1 MKTSFDLTLF
11 DDWETERKLEF
22 LNKLETLFDHTK
34 NTLPSEYY
42 HFSDNLPIGSK
53 VRVTFEVIE
62 E

>member
-22 LNKLETLFDHTK
+22 LNRLETLFDHTK
-34 NTLPSEYY
+34 NTLPNEYY
-42 HFSDNLPIGSK
+42 QFSDNLPIGSK

>member
-42 HFSDNLPIGSK
+42 H
-53 VRVTFEVIE
+53 
-62 E
+62 